1 MFNHRTVYTSI
12 TTMYQQQLEKDTLY
26 KGKYIVLFLKDF
38 SLQMQIIFI
47 IFRYGIK

>member
-26 KGKYIVLFLKDF
+26 KGKYIVPKGF
-38 SLQMQIIFI
+38 
-47 IFRYGIK
+47 